1 MAALQD
7 QLNLDL
13 RDAMRTRDNLRRDE
27 LRGLLSQLQD
37 ARQTKLTRTLEG
49 QGLILSSDSAEG
61 LTSEQ
66 LAQIEQIRA
75 SNELSEDEAQAV
87 LVARIVQHRQ
97 SIDAFRKGNRQDLL
111 TTEEAQ
117 LAVLGTYLPQ
127 LDEAA
132 LEQAIQDAIA
142 ETGASGPRDQGKVM
156 PLLSQRLRGKAD
168 MKAVAARVQAL
179 LTAAGR
185 S

>member
-7 QLNLDL
+7 QLNADL
-13 RDAMRTRDNLRRDE
+13 REAMRTRDNVRRDE
-27 LRGLLSQLQD
+27 IRGLLSQIKD
-37 ARQTKLTRTLEG
+37 ARQTKLTRTLDAG
-49 QGLILSSDSAEG
+49 GLILASDSPEG
-61 LTSEQ
+61 LSPEQ

-75 SNELSEDEAQAV
+75 TNDLSEDEEQAV

-111 TTEEAQ
+111 TAEEAQ
-117 LAVLGTYLPQ
+117 LAVLGGYLPQ
-127 LDEAA
+127 LDAAA

-179 LTAAGR
+179 LAGAGR